1 MAHDTTHGVHAGAKK
16 RIWQVFIILSI
27 LTIVEVVLGI
37 LKPDFLV
44 HNDLV
49 SLSYLN
55 WIFIVLTIVKAY
67 YIVWAFMHMEQESG
81 SLRRV
86 VVWIGVFLISY
97 LIAILLIEGSYIQ
110 EIYSDGYITW
120 DF

>member
-1 MAHDTTHGVHAGAKK
+1 MSHDTTQAEHSGAKK

-37 LKPDFLV
+37 FKPDFLV
-44 HNDLV
+44 NTDLV
-49 SLSYLN
+49 ALSLLN
-55 WIFIVLTIVKAY
+55 WIFIGLTIVKAY
-67 YIVWAFMHMEQESG
+67 YIVWAFMHMEHEAA

-86 VVWIGVFLISY
+86 VVWTGVFLISY
-97 LIAILLIEGSYIQ
+97 LITILLIEGSYIQ
-110 EIYSDGYITW
+110 EIYETGYITW